1 MPIIDT
7 HNRPMTRGI
16 QLKMNQQKQNLV
28 IDKNKLVVRK
38 KILIPKSI
46 PNQECYQRYC
56 ELKRQQFLAFNKSF
70 HGFSR

>member
-1 MPIIDT
+1 
-7 HNRPMTRGI
+7 MTRGI

-46 PNQECYQRYC
+46 ADQASYQGYKDR
-56 ELKRQQFLAFNKSF
+56 KKDQFFHFNKKF
-70 HGFSR
+70 HGYSR